1 MDLLVQKGIWLRKE
15 SRKRKKTEKEEKE
28 WGEGEGGGEGEKEG
42 RTRRGWRKEKG
53 EGLLKKSKLDD

>member
-1 MDLLVQKGIWLRKE
+1 M
-15 SRKRKKTEKEEKE
+15 EKEEKE

-42 RTRRGWRKEKG
+42 RTRRGWSKEKG